1 MAGESQRG
9 VVQGQKIESSA
20 QNLREAGRGR
30 GGGRARVR
38 KHQVSSAVHFKED
51 TIKAERGEAVGTAA
65 EPEAGEAGRA
75 DEEDAEV
82 ASSFD
87 D

>member
-20 QNLREAGRGR
+20 QNLREAGR
-30 GGGRARVR
+30 GRARVR